1 MTRTADA
8 LDRLAAE
15 WRAARDGATRTL
27 AVRNARALL
36 QDRATRDLA
45 WFVAAFD
52 DPDRWAFAVNVVHGV
67 LPRKLLRPILAAA
80 VRHPNVSSNRWF
92 VYAALHSFGADEVW
106 SILDEHLA
114 AASDREE
121 RGKVR
126 AARYWVPYM
135 QARVDSERIRRRIRK
150 LSAEQ
155 RLRLFMVCD
164 EQTQRE
170 LVWMLPYNAAA
181 LRPLLDEVIEFARR
195 QNNGYVLAVL
205 RDMKVI

>member
-1 MTRTADA
+1 MTPTADA

-15 WRAARDGATRTL
+15 WSAARDGDTRLT
-27 AVRNARALL
+27 AVRKARALL

-52 DPDRWAFAVNVVHGV
+52 DPDRWAFAVGVVHGV

-80 VRHPNVSSNRWF
+80 VRHPNVSSNQWF
-92 VYAALHSFGADEVW
+92 IYAAVHSFGADEVG

-114 AASDREE
+114 AATDREQ

-126 AARYWVPYM
+126 GARYWVPYM
-135 QARVDSERIRRRIRK
+135 KSRVDSERIRGRIRK

-170 LVWMLPYNAAA
+170 LVWMLPYNVPA
-181 LRPLLDEVIEFARR
+181 LRGLLDEVIDFARR
-195 QNNGYVLAVL
+195 QNDPYVITVL
-205 RDMKVI
+205 REMHVI

>member
-1 MTRTADA
+1 MTPTADA

-15 WRAARDGATRTL
+15 WSAARDGGTRLT
-27 AVRNARALL
+27 AVRKARALL

-52 DPDRWAFAVNVVHGV
+52 DPDRWAFAVGVVHGV

-80 VRHPNVSSNRWF
+80 VRHPNVSSNQWF
-92 VYAALHSFGADEVW
+92 IYAAVHSFGADEVG

-114 AASDREE
+114 AATDREQ

-126 AARYWVPYM
+126 GARYWVPYM
-135 QARVDSERIRRRIRK
+135 KSRVDSERIRGRIRK

-170 LVWMLPYNAAA
+170 LVWMLPYNVPA
-181 LRPLLDEVIEFARR
+181 LRGLLDEVIDFARR
-195 QNNGYVLAVL
+195 QNDPYVITVL
-205 RDMKVI
+205 REMHVI

>member
-1 MTRTADA
+1 MTPTAEA

-15 WRAARDGATRTL
+15 WSAARDGGIRLA
-27 AVRNARALL
+27 AVRKARALL

-52 DPDRWAFAVNVVHGV
+52 DPDRWAFAVAVVHGV

-92 VYAALHSFGADEVW
+92 IYAAVHSFGGDEVW

-114 AASDREE
+114 AATDREQ

-126 AARYWVPYM
+126 AASYWVPYM
-135 QARVDSERIRRRIRK
+135 QSRVESERIRGRIRK

-170 LVWMLPYNAAA
+170 LVWMLPYNVPA
-181 LRPLLDEVIEFARR
+181 LHGLIDEVIQFARH

-205 RDMKVI
+205 RDMKLI